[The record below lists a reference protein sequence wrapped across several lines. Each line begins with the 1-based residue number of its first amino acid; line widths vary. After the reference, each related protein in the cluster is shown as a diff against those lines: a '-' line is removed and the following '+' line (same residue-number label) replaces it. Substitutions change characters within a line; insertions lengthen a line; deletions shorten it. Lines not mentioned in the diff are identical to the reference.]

1 MTKQLI
7 IALLLS
13 TVPFS
18 TVLAE
23 SEPAMISKQQ
33 FDQWFDETSNWG
45 RWGEDDE
52 LGTLNIITP
61 EMKKSAANLVM
72 AGVSISLAN
81 DVDTDKTEYNPEP
94 FVIESRLVSVGGNL
108 AVVSDKYAVEF
119 HGGAHTH
126 IDSLAHLVHK
136 GKMYN
141 GLSADLLGP
150 DGSEKLGIH
159 NMKNGIFTRGVL
171 VDMAW
176 FRGVD
181 YLADGEAITASDLEE
196 WEEKTGISIRAGDV
210 LLVRTGRW
218 ERVRQV
224 GPVHLIEGAAGL
236 HASVALWLK
245 QRDVVAVGSDG
256 GNDVL
261 PSGVEGEL
269 SPFHTLALASLGMP
283 LLDNLNLDALTSE
296 ALQQKRWEFLF
307 VAAPL
312 RVGGG
317 SGAPLNPLAV
327 F

>member
-1 MTKQLI
+1 MIRKTI
-7 IALLLS
+7 ITLLLS
-13 TVPFS
+13 FFPYS
-18 TVLAE
+18 AILAE
-23 SEPAMISKQQ
+23 SHPAVISKQQ

-61 EMKKSAANLVM
+61 EMKIRAANLVR
-72 AGVSISLAN
+72 AGVSISLSLDLN
-81 DVDTDKTEYNPEP
+81 TKEDEYNPEP
-94 FVIESRLVSVGGNL
+94 FTIESRLVSTGGNL
-108 AVVSDKYAVEF
+108 AVVSDKYAVEY

-141 GLSADLLGP
+141 GLSENLLGP
-150 DGSEKLGIH
+150 HGSEKLGIH
-159 NMKNGIFTRGVL
+159 NMKDGIFTRGVL

-176 FRGVD
+176 LRGVD
-181 YLADGEAITASDLEE
+181 YLENGEAITASDLEE
-196 WEEKTGISIRAGDV
+196 WEVKTGISIRAGDV

-218 ERVRQV
+218 ERVRKL
-224 GPVHLIEGAAGL
+224 GPAHLQDGSAGL

-245 QRDVVAVGSDG
+245 KRDVVAVGSDG

-269 SPFHTLALASLGMP
+269 IPFHTLALASLGMP
-283 LLDNLNLDALTSE
+283 LLDNLNLDALSSE

>member
-1 MTKQLI
+1 MKKRI
-7 IALLLS
+7 VIAFLLS
-13 TVPFS
+13 TAPFS

-23 SEPAMISKQQ
+23 SDPAMISKQQ

-45 RWGEDDE
+45 RWGKDDE
-52 LGTLNIITP
+52 LGTLNLITP
-61 EMKKSAANLVM
+61 EIKTKAASLVK
-72 AGVSISLAN
+72 AGVSISLALELN
-81 DVDTDKTEYNPEP
+81 TKKDEYNPEP
-94 FVIESRLVSVGGNL
+94 FSVESRLVSAGGNL
-108 AVVSDKYAVEF
+108 AVVSDKYAVEY

-141 GLSADLLGP
+141 GFSENRLGP

-159 NMKNGIFTRGVL
+159 NMKDGIFTRGVL

-176 FRGVD
+176 LRGVD
-181 YLADGEAITASDLEE
+181 YLENGEAITASDLEE
-196 WEEKTGISIRAGDV
+196 WEMKTGVSIRAGDV

-218 ERVRQV
+218 ERVRKV
-224 GPVHLIEGAAGL
+224 GPAHLQDGSAGL

-245 QRDVVAVGSDG
+245 KRGVAAVGSDG

-269 SPFHTLALASLGMP
+269 IPFHTLTLAGMGMP
-283 LLDNLNLDALTSE
+283 LLDNLNLDVLSTE
-296 ALQQKRWEFLF
+296 ALQQDRWEFLF

-312 RVGGG
+312 RVEGG
-317 SGAPLNPLAV
+317 SGAPLNPMAV